1 MSSYLNSINLDHL
14 SYTVCSTSYFGDK
27 INIMHISRDE
37 RTPWINLKF
46 AWYCKIFIWLINFIL
61 ITKTFFCSWSCAVN
75 LYWFL
80 LVLQSQPT
88 EATAWAVM
96 KGSRFCERKK
106 VPSTVWVLSQIMKHT
121 NIKGYMLKCAVY
133 LYSLYVCI
141 KPFVKKNCKIH
152 LPGQRKLSVMLANFC
167 KVGFLQ
173 LNVAVS
179 HHVCSFEIS
188 SMLS

>member
-1 MSSYLNSINLDHL
+1 
-14 SYTVCSTSYFGDK
+14 
-27 INIMHISRDE
+27 MHMSRDE

-46 AWYCKIFIWLINFIL
+46 AWHCKIFIWLINFIL
-61 ITKTFFCSWSCAVN
+61 ITKTFFAVDHVQSTCIDSYQSFKVSRLRLQHEQSWKVQGFVKEKKCP
-75 LYWFL
+75 
-80 LVLQSQPT
+80 LQ
-88 EATAWAVM
+88 
-96 KGSRFCERKK
+96 
-106 VPSTVWVLSQIMKHT
+106 WVLSQIMKHT

-141 KPFVKKNCKIH
+141 KPFVKKNFKIH

-173 LNVAVS
+173 MNVAVS
-179 HHVCSFEIS
+179 RHVCSFEIS

>member
-1 MSSYLNSINLDHL
+1 M
-14 SYTVCSTSYFGDK
+14 
-27 INIMHISRDE
+27 
-37 RTPWINLKF
+37 
-46 AWYCKIFIWLINFIL
+46 INFIL
-61 ITKTFFCSWSCAVN
+61 ITKTFFAVDHVRSTCIDSYQTFKVSR
-75 LYWFL
+75 LR
-80 LVLQSQPT
+80 LQHEQ
-88 EATAWAVM
+88 
-96 KGSRFCERKK
+96 SRKVQGFVKEKK
-106 VPSTVWVLSQIMKHT
+106 CPLQWVLSQIMKHT

>member
-1 MSSYLNSINLDHL
+1 MSSYLNSINLYHL

-27 INIMHISRDE
+27 YYAYLKRWTNSMNKFKICMTLYNIYLID
-37 RTPWINLKF
+37 KF
-46 AWYCKIFIWLINFIL
+46 YPHHKNI
-61 ITKTFFCSWSCAVN
+61 FCSWSCAVN

-80 LVLQSQPT
+80 SVLQSQPT
-88 EATAWAVM
+88 EATTWAVM

-141 KPFVKKNCKIH
+141 KPFVKKKTLRFIYQDKENC
-152 LPGQRKLSVMLANFC
+152 LLC
-167 KVGFLQ
+167 
-173 LNVAVS
+173 
-179 HHVCSFEIS
+179 
-188 SMLS
+188 